1 MIIIICH
8 WLTLFIIDYHW
19 LSLTIIGHLKKH
31 MKKFHTTEASE
42 WKRSTEKE
50 NKEMLWFECL
60 SFPPFFEELLNTF
73 YSDLNLVSTAIQRP
87 HLSEFDFYFKVAST
101 FMSTDTFSSTEPQQA
116 KYKRRKLQKDVKR
129 MGPEHASRE
138 KILSTVIFL
147 IFVH

>member
-1 MIIIICH
+1 M
-8 WLTLFIIDYHW
+8 
-19 LSLTIIGHLKKH
+19 TIIGHLKKH

-87 HLSEFDFYFKVAST
+87 YLSEFDFYFKVAST

-138 KILSTVIFL
+138 KILSMVIFF

>member
-1 MIIIICH
+1 
-8 WLTLFIIDYHW
+8 
-19 LSLTIIGHLKKH
+19 

-116 KYKRRKLQKDVKR
+116 KYKRRKLQKDIKH

-138 KILSTVIFL
+138 KILSIVNFL